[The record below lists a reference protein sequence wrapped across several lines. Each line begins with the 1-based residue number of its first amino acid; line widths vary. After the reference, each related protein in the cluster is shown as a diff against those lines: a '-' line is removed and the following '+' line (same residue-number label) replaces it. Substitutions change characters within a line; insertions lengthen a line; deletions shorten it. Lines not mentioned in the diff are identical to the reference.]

1 LLRQN
6 IDEVAMVAN
15 VAYKNTPDQQTVSSS
30 RLAHLVDILPSGLV
44 IINGNGIVEEAN
56 QLAISLLGDPL
67 INERWLDVI
76 NRSFQPRADDG
87 HEVSLK
93 DGRRLKIAITSLEPE
108 AGQLILLTDLTE
120 TRQLQ
125 NSMAHMQRLSALGK
139 MVASLAH
146 QVRTPLSAAILY
158 AANLKNTQMSAS
170 SRDAFQTKLMARLK
184 DLELQVN
191 DMLMLAKND
200 DNPVVVELS
209 LQELL
214 GEVEAGCEAMMTQH
228 QARLMVTIPE
238 PDLLIMGNRSTLAGA
253 INNLIHN
260 AVQAKP
266 NGLMLHLMARKLG
279 EHEVEISLI
288 DNGPGITGALQ
299 RKIFE
304 PFYTTKSQGTG
315 LGLAVVQSVVKSHN
329 GRLNLVSKVGQGSRF
344 SLIIPLQR
352 EAAVIMQHAVG
363 G

>member
-1 LLRQN
+1 
-6 IDEVAMVAN
+6 MVAN
-15 VAYKNTPDQQTVSSS
+15 VVQKNSSKDQTVSSS
-30 RLAHLVDILPSGLV
+30 RLAHLVDILPSGL
-44 IINGNGIVEEAN
+44 IIIDGNGVVEEAN

-158 AANLKNTQMSAS
+158 AANLKNTQMTAA
-170 SRDAFQTKLMARLK
+170 SRDSFHTKLMARLK

-200 DNPVVVELS
+200 NNPIVVELS

-214 GEVEAGCEAMMTQH
+214 GEVEAGCEAMMIQH
-228 QARLMVTIPE
+228 NARLMVTLPD
-238 PDLLIMGNRSTLAGA
+238 PDLLIMGNRNTLAGA

-260 AVQAKP
+260 AVQAKSS
-266 NGLMLHLMARKLG
+266 GLMLHLIAQKFG
-279 EHEVEISLI
+279 ENEVEISLV
-288 DNGPGITGALQ
+288 DNGPGISAQLQ

-315 LGLAVVQSVVKSHN
+315 LGLAVVQSVAKSHN
-329 GRLNLVSKVGQGSRF
+329 GRLRLVSKIDQGSRF
-344 SLIIPLQR
+344 SIIIPLQR
-352 EAAVIMQHAVG
+352 EAALVMQHARQHIVPHAVG

>member
-1 LLRQN
+1 
-6 IDEVAMVAN
+6 
-15 VAYKNTPDQQTVSSS
+15 
-30 RLAHLVDILPSGLV
+30 
-44 IINGNGIVEEAN
+44 
-56 QLAISLLGDPL
+56 
-67 INERWLDVI
+67 
-76 NRSFQPRADDG
+76 
-87 HEVSLK
+87 
-93 DGRRLKIAITSLEPE
+93 
-108 AGQLILLTDLTE
+108 
-120 TRQLQ
+120 
-125 NSMAHMQRLSALGK
+125 MAHMQRLSALGK

-158 AANLKNTQMSAS
+158 AANLKNTQMSAH

-238 PDLLIMGNRSTLAGA
+238 PDLLIMGNRSTLACA

-266 NGLMLHLMARKLG
+266 NGLMLHLMAQKLG

-329 GRLNLVSKVGQGSRF
+329 GRLSLVSKIGQGSRF

>member
-1 LLRQN
+1 
-6 IDEVAMVAN
+6 MVAS
-15 VAYKNTPDQQTVSSS
+15 VANRNLSNDPTVSSS
-30 RLAHLVDILPSGLV
+30 RLAHLVDILPSGL
-44 IINGNGIVEEAN
+44 IIIDGNGIVEEAN
-56 QLAISLLGDPL
+56 QLAVSLLGDPL
-67 INERWLDVI
+67 LNERWLDVI

-158 AANLKNTQMSAS
+158 AANLKNKQMSPAA
-170 SRDAFQTKLMARLK
+170 RDAFHDKLMARLK

-191 DMLMLAKND
+191 DMLMLAKN
-200 DNPVVVELS
+200 NNSPIVVELS

-228 QARLMVTIPE
+228 KARLMVTLPE
-238 PDLLIMGNRSTLAGA
+238 PDLLILGNRSALAGA

-266 NGLMLHLMARKLG
+266 NGLMLHLMAQKFG
-279 EHEVEISLI
+279 DNEVEISLI
-288 DNGPGITGALQ
+288 DNGPGISSQLQ

-315 LGLAVVQSVVKSHN
+315 LGLAVVQSVAKSHN
-329 GRLNLVSKVGQGSRF
+329 CRLRVVSKVGQGSRF

-363 G
+363 S